1 MYILIY
7 NHIGTYINC
16 CPRYGLCKYMLKKFI
31 YTTYLRTVVRLY
43 NHSCLFFVMKLLYI
57 RFEFSDELYK
67 SRVIVSITSFFLF
80 PFLYLV
86 PFLYFY
92 FISLILL
99 FSLYY
104 SPFFTLTLLL
114 SFFFHFIYFSYNI
127 RISLI
132 LLFCYFQFNAD

>member
-1 MYILIY
+1 MYVLIY
-7 NHIGTYINC
+7 NHIGTYSY
-16 CPRYGLCKYMLKKFI
+16 PRYGLCKYMLEKFI

-43 NHSCLFFVMKLLYI
+43 NHSCLLFVMKLLYI

-86 PFLYFY
+86 PFLYSHFTT
-92 FISLILL
+92 LILL

-104 SPFFTLTLLL
+104 SPFLLL
-114 SFFFHFIYFSYNI
+114 LYYSPSSSISFILVI
-127 RISLI
+127 ISKLI
-132 LLFCYFQFNAD
+132 